1 MPIKTVKQEFIRN
14 KTTNMPLS
22 RNENKR
28 KKQLANLE
36 KGKFKKGE
44 VGNPKGRPPKTMS
57 MFVEEMKEKG
67 YEVPSSQTIAES
79 FLYIATLP
87 EDELKTILADKS
99 RPMMQRIVAKGILD
113 KKGIDIL
120 ERVVDR
126 AYGKI
131 QRIDLT
137 SKGEQIKQPEPLQ
150 VHVVTNTEEYNKV
163 LAEIQAEKQRK
174 DAQPDKE

>member
-1 MPIKTVKQEFIRN
+1 
-14 KTTNMPLS
+14 MPLS
-22 RNENKR
+22 KNEGKR
-28 KKQLANLE
+28 KKQLDNLE

-44 VGNPKGRPPKTMS
+44 VTNPKGRPPKPKTMTA
-57 MFVEEMKEKG
+57 FIAEMKEKG
-67 YEVPSSQTIAES
+67 YEVPTSQTIAES

-87 EDELKTILADKS
+87 EDELKAVLADKS

-137 SKGEQIKQPEPLQ
+137 SKGEQIKQDPLQ
-150 VHVVTNTEEYNKV
+150 IHVISNSEEYNKV
-163 LAEIQAEKQRK
+163 LVEIQKEKERKEAEPNKTL
-174 DAQPDKE
+174 EE

>member
-1 MPIKTVKQEFIRN
+1 MG
-14 KTTNMPLS
+14 LS
-22 RNENKR
+22 KNESKR
-28 KKQLANLE
+28 KNQLANLE
-36 KGKFKKGE
+36 KGKFKKGD
-44 VGNPKGRPPKTMS
+44 VGNPKGRPPKPKTMS
-57 MFVEEMKEKG
+57 LFIEEMKGKG

-87 EDELKTILADKS
+87 EDELKAVLADKS

-150 VHVVTNTEEYNKV
+150 VHVVTNTEDYNKI

-174 DAQPDKE
+174 DAQPDRE

>member
-1 MPIKTVKQEFIRN
+1 MA
-14 KTTNMPLS
+14 LS
-22 RNENKR
+22 KNESMR
-28 KKQLANLE
+28 RKQLANLE

-44 VGNPKGRPPKTMS
+44 VTNPKGRPPKPKTMTA
-57 MFVEEMKEKG
+57 FIAEMKEKG
-67 YEVPSSQTIAES
+67 YEVPTSQTIAES

-87 EDELKTILADKS
+87 EDELKAVLADKT

-113 KKGIDIL
+113 KKGMDIL

-137 SKGEQIKQPEPLQ
+137 SKGEQIKQDPLQ
-150 VHVVTNTEEYNKV
+150 VHFVTNSEEYNKV
-163 LAEIQAEKQRK
+163 IAEIEAEKKRK
-174 DAQPDKE
+174 DTEPNKTLEE

>member
-1 MPIKTVKQEFIRN
+1 
-14 KTTNMPLS
+14 MPLS

-28 KKQLANLE
+28 KRQLDNLK

-44 VGNPKGRPPKTMS
+44 VTNPKGRPPKPKTMS
-57 MFVEEMKEKG
+57 LFIEEMKEKG
-67 YEVPSSQTIAES
+67 YEVPSSQIIAES

-87 EDELKTILADKS
+87 EDELKAVLADKT

-137 SKGEQIKQPEPLQ
+137 SKGKQIKQDPLQ
-150 VHVVTNTEEYNKV
+150 VHFVTTTEEYNKV
-163 LAEIQAEKQRK
+163 LSEIQKEKERK

>member
-1 MPIKTVKQEFIRN
+1 MA
-14 KTTNMPLS
+14 LS
-22 RNENKR
+22 KNESKR

-44 VGNPKGRPPKTMS
+44 ITNPKGRPPKPKTMTA
-57 MFVEEMKEKG
+57 FIAEMKEKG
-67 YEVPSSQTIAES
+67 YEVPTSQTIAES

-87 EDELKTILADKS
+87 EDELKAVLADKT

-113 KKGIDIL
+113 KKGMDIL

-131 QRIDLT
+131 QHIDLT
-137 SKGEQIKQPEPLQ
+137 SKGEQIKQPEPTIIQ
-150 VHVVTNTEEYNKV
+150 VVHSTEEYEQIRKDIEKEQNKV
-163 LAEIQAEKQRK
+163 VE
-174 DAQPDKE
+174 

>member
-1 MPIKTVKQEFIRN
+1 MA
-14 KTTNMPLS
+14 LS
-22 RNENKR
+22 KNESKR
-28 KKQLANLE
+28 RKQLANLE

-44 VGNPKGRPPKTMS
+44 VTNPKGRPPKPKTMTA
-57 MFVEEMKEKG
+57 FIAEMKEKG
-67 YEVPSSQTIAES
+67 YEVPTSQTIAES

-87 EDELKTILADKS
+87 EDELKAVLADKT

-113 KKGIDIL
+113 KKGMDIL

-137 SKGEQIKQPEPLQ
+137 SKGEQIKQDPLQ
-150 VHVVTNTEEYNKV
+150 VHFVTNSEEYNKV
-163 LAEIQAEKQRK
+163 IAEIEAEKKRK
-174 DAQPDKE
+174 DTELNKTLEE

>member
-1 MPIKTVKQEFIRN
+1 MA
-14 KTTNMPLS
+14 LS
-22 RNENKR
+22 KNESKR
-28 KKQLANLE
+28 RKQLANLE

-44 VGNPKGRPPKTMS
+44 VTNPKGRPPKPKTMTA
-57 MFVEEMKEKG
+57 FIAEMKEKG
-67 YEVPSSQTIAES
+67 YEVPTSQTIAES

-87 EDELKTILADKS
+87 EDELKAVLADKT

-137 SKGEQIKQPEPLQ
+137 SKGEQIKQDPLQ
-150 VHVVTNTEEYNKV
+150 IHVISNTAEYNKV
-163 LAEIQAEKQRK
+163 LAEIQKEKVLK
-174 DAQPDKE
+174 EAQSDKE

>member
-1 MPIKTVKQEFIRN
+1 
-14 KTTNMPLS
+14 MPLS

-28 KKQLANLE
+28 KRQLDNLE

-44 VGNPKGRPPKTMS
+44 VTNPKGRPPKPKTMS
-57 MFVEEMKEKG
+57 LFIEEMKEKG
-67 YEVPSSQTIAES
+67 YEVPSSQIIAES

-87 EDELKTILADKS
+87 EDELKAVLADKT

-137 SKGEQIKQPEPLQ
+137 SKGEKIKQDPLQ
-150 VHVVTNTEEYNKV
+150 VHFVTTTEEYNKV
-163 LAEIQAEKQRK
+163 LAEIQKEKERKEAE
-174 DAQPDKE
+174 PDKTQEE

>member
-1 MPIKTVKQEFIRN
+1 MA
-14 KTTNMPLS
+14 LS
-22 RNENKR
+22 KNESKR
-28 KKQLANLE
+28 RKQLANLE

-44 VGNPKGRPPKTMS
+44 VTNPKGRPPKPKTMTA
-57 MFVEEMKEKG
+57 FIAEMKEKG
-67 YEVPSSQTIAES
+67 YEVPTSQTIAES

-87 EDELKTILADKS
+87 EDELKAVLADKT

-113 KKGIDIL
+113 KKGMDIL

-137 SKGEQIKQPEPLQ
+137 S
-150 VHVVTNTEEYNKV
+150 
-163 LAEIQAEKQRK
+163 
-174 DAQPDKE
+174 

>member
-1 MPIKTVKQEFIRN
+1 MA
-14 KTTNMPLS
+14 LS
-22 RNENKR
+22 KNESKR
-28 KKQLANLE
+28 RKQLANLE

-44 VGNPKGRPPKTMS
+44 GTNQKGRPAKPKKMTA
-57 MFVEEMKEKG
+57 FIAEMKEKG
-67 YEVPSSQTIAES
+67 YEVPTSQTIAES

-87 EDELKTILADKS
+87 EDELKAVLADKT

-113 KKGIDIL
+113 KKGMDIL

-137 SKGEQIKQPEPLQ
+137 SKGEQIKQDPLQ
-150 VHVVTNTEEYNKV
+150 IHVISNTEEYNKV
-163 LAEIQAEKQRK
+163 LAEIQKEKERK
-174 DAQPDKE
+174 EAQPDKE

>member
-1 MPIKTVKQEFIRN
+1 MA
-14 KTTNMPLS
+14 LS
-22 RNENKR
+22 KNESKR
-28 KKQLANLE
+28 RKQLANLE

-44 VGNPKGRPPKTMS
+44 VTNPKGRPPKPKTMTA
-57 MFVEEMKEKG
+57 FIAEMKEKG
-67 YEVPSSQTIAES
+67 YEVPTSQTIAES

-87 EDELKTILADKS
+87 EDELKAVFADKT

-113 KKGIDIL
+113 KKGMDIL

-137 SKGEQIKQPEPLQ
+137 SKGEQIKQDPLQ
-150 VHVVTNTEEYNKV
+150 VHFVTNSEEYNKV
-163 LAEIQAEKQRK
+163 IAEIEAEKKRK
-174 DAQPDKE
+174 DTEPNKTQE